1 MLTRNQLI
9 AHWKRWMNRNHS
21 FSKPEMEELEN
32 HLWEEMDEMV
42 ATDGCSEE
50 DAFAKAVV
58 NIGSSDH
65 VYPEFKKNQ
74 QFVKRARH
82 YIITKSI
89 PIIVS
94 LLLII
99 VFLIGDSLF
108 AQYHTVKVYKPI
120 TKSEIVNLYNIE
132 TKPPKLFSKLPSDKP
147 LNELLFYNIN
157 EGDSYLSCNK
167 FFWFSENSTILN
179 SQPCYAGRTS
189 SLLYVVDDKNRLWID
204 ENEDVDQDSLFID
217 LIKPRKAK
225 LNKESSNADYISF
238 NISRTGFITTDPN
251 NELIAYLYGIEDN
264 FIKYTGFDSV
274 IMLQESLFYTSVEVT
289 NPNEALKYKD
299 ALSQSRSP
307 NNKDMFFH
315 VSKVIKMNKSSFLID
330 LETYSKKYPTVFKTL
345 KVEYCLNKSNK
356 KPFLTIQEVKKDHA
370 PLHILP
376 YFKEKVNQ
384 LITTS
389 NQ

>member
-99 VFLIGDSLF
+99 VFLIGDC
-108 AQYHTVKVYKPI
+108 P
-120 TKSEIVNLYNIE
+120 
-132 TKPPKLFSKLPSDKP
+132 
-147 LNELLFYNIN
+147 
-157 EGDSYLSCNK
+157 
-167 FFWFSENSTILN
+167 
-179 SQPCYAGRTS
+179 
-189 SLLYVVDDKNRLWID
+189 
-204 ENEDVDQDSLFID
+204 
-217 LIKPRKAK
+217 
-225 LNKESSNADYISF
+225 
-238 NISRTGFITTDPN
+238 
-251 NELIAYLYGIEDN
+251 
-264 FIKYTGFDSV
+264 
-274 IMLQESLFYTSVEVT
+274 
-289 NPNEALKYKD
+289 
-299 ALSQSRSP
+299 
-307 NNKDMFFH
+307 
-315 VSKVIKMNKSSFLID
+315 
-330 LETYSKKYPTVFKTL
+330 
-345 KVEYCLNKSNK
+345 
-356 KPFLTIQEVKKDHA
+356 
-370 PLHILP
+370 
-376 YFKEKVNQ
+376 
-384 LITTS
+384 
-389 NQ
+389 